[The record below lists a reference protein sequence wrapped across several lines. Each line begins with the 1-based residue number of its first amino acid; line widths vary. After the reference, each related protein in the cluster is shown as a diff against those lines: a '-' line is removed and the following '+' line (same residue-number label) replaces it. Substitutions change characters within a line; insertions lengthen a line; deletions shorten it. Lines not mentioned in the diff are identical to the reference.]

1 MRAENK
7 GHDKMIINLLTDEQ
21 FLRHCDG
28 SVLSEVEKELLGRL
42 KCKIELLDELVNIV
56 ENSDYIQS
64 FNVEHGHLADELR
77 EWDEKLGILAKIEG
91 MITK

>member
-1 MRAENK
+1 
-7 GHDKMIINLLTDEQ
+7 MISNLLTEKQ

-28 SVLSEVEKELLGRL
+28 LVLTGLEKELLGRL
-42 KCKIELLDELVNIV
+42 KCKIDLLDELIDIV

-64 FNVEHGHLADELR
+64 FNIEHENLADELR
-77 EWDEKLGILAKIEG
+77 EWCEKLEILAKIEG

>member
-1 MRAENK
+1 
-7 GHDKMIINLLTDEQ
+7 MIINLLTDRQ

-28 SVLSEVEKELLGRL
+28 LVLTNLEKELLGRL
-42 KCKIELLDELVNIV
+42 KCKIDLLDELIDIV

-64 FNVEHGHLADELR
+64 FNIEHEHLADELG
-77 EWDEKLGILAKIEG
+77 EWGEKLEILAKIEG